1 VQQRDFNVSTPS
13 HEHAATGRSTDS
25 LWLTT
30 VEAAAVD
37 PASSEHAEPALRLL
51 SAGVTIFAR
60 RGYHAAKTG
69 DIAIAAHMTPSAL
82 YKHFRS
88 KEDLLYQVC
97 LTGHRLALA
106 SIAEDITPVDA
117 RSRLRELTRRFTLW
131 HASNPMLG
139 RVAYYEL
146 AHLVPPHLA
155 SIAVPRRSTNAIVRG
170 VILDGM
176 NSDQFAD
183 CDAHAAAQAITSMAV
198 DTVRWFLPGARRSPA
213 SLADDYAE
221 LAVRMM
227 SVP

>member
-1 VQQRDFNVSTPS
+1 VSTPS
-13 HEHAATGRSTDS
+13 HQDVHSGRSADS
-25 LWLTT
+25 FRLAALEAVTGDLTWP
-30 VEAAAVD
+30 EDAD
-37 PASSEHAEPALRLL
+37 PALRLF

-60 RGYHAAKTG
+60 GGYHAAKTG
-69 DIAIAAHMTPSAL
+69 DIAIAARMTPSSL

-106 SIAEDITPVDA
+106 SIAEDMTPADA
-117 RSRLRELTRRFTLW
+117 RSRLRELIRRFTLW

-139 RVAYYEL
+139 RVSYYEL
-146 AHLVPPHLA
+146 AHLVPAHLA
-155 SIAVPRRSTNAIVRG
+155 SIAVLRRSTNAIVRG

-176 NSDQFAD
+176 NSDQFAE
-183 CDAHAAAQAITSMAV
+183 CDVHAAAHAITSMAV

-213 SLADDYAE
+213 LLADDYAE